1 MPYAATWTDPEIL
14 ILRGLSQRKTNI
26 IYDITYMWNLKYGT
40 NELIY
45 KTEIPKE
52 HLEIP
57 REHFMQ
63 RWAQKR
69 KDLVWT

>member
-1 MPYAATWTDPEIL
+1 
-14 ILRGLSQRKTNI
+14 
-26 IYDITYMWNLKYGT
+26 MWNLKYGT

-69 KDLVWT
+69 TDLVWT